1 MTVHHR
7 LSTAFAL
14 VALLLGAGCTGGDN
28 ALFALETDESFY
40 QQAKQLQRQGR
51 NPEALT
57 SYLKLIEKRG
67 AQNAPES
74 HLEAGIIY
82 LHDIK
87 NPVEAIHHFQR
98 HLELQQLTAAQ
109 QSRVRGLIENAKR
122 EFAKT
127 LPGRFND
134 EQSARPGGMEA
145 ADRLQRENDELRAEI
160 SRLKGGG
167 PAPFLR
173 TTRGPVEQV
182 EVLPPPV
189 AATGDDFAVRVAP
202 PPPNLA
208 IAGMAASAPS
218 FGGRQAPT
226 RPPAGSGPAALPP
239 AGKRHTI
246 AAGENLFRI
255 AQKYGV
261 KPEAIALVNRDAL
274 PKGIATPL
282 KPGMEL
288 KIP

>member
-98 HLELQQLTAAQ
+98 HLELQQLTQAQ
-109 QSRVRGLIENAKR
+109 QTRVRGLIENAKR
-122 EFAKT
+122 EFART

-134 EQSARPGGMEA
+134 EQAARPGGMDA
-145 ADRLQRENDELRAEI
+145 VDRLQRENDELRAEI
-160 SRLKGGG
+160 ARLKGGG

-173 TTRGPVEQV
+173 TTRGPVEPV

-189 AATGDDFAVRVAP
+189 ASTGDEVAVRIAP
-202 PPPNLA
+202 PPPGLA
-208 IAGMAASAPS
+208 AAGMTAGTPA

-226 RPPAGSGPAALPP
+226 RPAGPGPLPA
-239 AGKRHTI
+239 AGKRHSV

-261 KPEAIALVNRDAL
+261 KPEAIALVNREAL